1 MKNAKNTDIIIAL
14 NMIMMAKKVYI
25 LNINLLTWSHSESFY
40 YKIKSLEND

>member
-14 NMIMMAKKVYI
+14 NIMMAKKMYI